1 MCLCV
6 CADVQDGDPS
16 LLLELRRSFT
26 LTHNS
31 PPQQQAKDKSKTFPH
46 KLAQG
51 DSPTTAPATAP
62 GGGNPPRKV
71 PGIAA
76 ASSSPLYVKELER
89 KLPGIRESPPVAATQ
104 RKGSGQ
110 ASQGASPPHC
120 SHDNTGSLSVGD
132 SSGDQ
137 GSDATPYSTP
147 VGSPSTILRNSATG
161 TIATCAASTPG
172 MNTKPLI
179 SYDTQSMNYSV
190 TESPA
195 PSPSLS
201 PDMDKRSESCLT
213 INVAEGQFSEET
225 FLHWLKLHR
234 LHKYALVFR
243 GMTLEQVRGGP
254 CCDG

>member
-1 MCLCV
+1 M
-6 CADVQDGDPS
+6 QDGDPS

-31 PPQQQAKDKSKTFPH
+31 PPQHQAKDKSKTLPH
-46 KLAQG
+46 KAAQG
-51 DSPTTAPATAP
+51 DPPPTAPATAP
-62 GGGNPPRKV
+62 GGSNPPRKV
-71 PGIAA
+71 PGVAA
-76 ASSSPLYVKELER
+76 ALSSPLYVKELER
-89 KLPGIRESPPVAATQ
+89 KLQATKLPGIRESPAVATAQ

-132 SSGDQ
+132 CSGDQ

-161 TIATCAASTPG
+161 TIATSAASTPG
-172 MNTKPLI
+172 MNTKPPI
-179 SYDTQSMNYSV
+179 SYDTQSMISSV

-225 FLHWLKLHR
+225 FLHWLKSHR
-234 LHKYALVFR
+234 LHKYATVFR
-243 GMTLEQVRGGP
+243 GMTLEQVSGGP